1 MKLLRLLGWIMGLF
15 LCSFQINAQNRSN
28 SQKVKQLP
36 QGHQLR
42 SAFDGLPVQAKAKA
56 EKWLDALSMPE
67 EDFNSIRID
76 DEGGIFYVDTFQT
89 ESAESGS
96 IDISSPEAASVT
108 ATDIFTLHSKPGASK
123 VVHLNFEGFNVTD
136 SRWNRDKKDTFFMLP
151 YDSDGNSASF
161 SIQEIKDM
169 AAIWHR
175 VSEDYAP
182 FDVDITTEAP
192 PSYGPN
198 VGHILI
204 TNITDAEGD
213 DIYGGGGGV
222 AYVNVWGASNFEYYQ
237 PALVFYNNLGSGNA
251 HNIAEAS
258 SHELGHNL
266 SLSHDGDTNG
276 TTYYGGHGTDFIEWA
291 PIMGVSYYRHVS
303 QWSKGEYT
311 DANNHQD
318 DLLEIGNRLG
328 YSADD
333 HGNSTSSATVLDME
347 PDGTVNVTNPENDP
361 FNTVTVNKGVIESS
375 TDVDMFSFYTTG
387 GQIDL
392 TIRPSWEAHNYENN
406 RGSNLDIKATLYNS
420 SGNVIS
426 TYSLADDTY
435 ALISTNLGAG
445 AYYVSVEGES
455 SINYSEYASIGKF
468 FISGTIEGGGNI
480 PTNNNPVASYTSN
493 INDRTVSFTDTS
505 SDSDGTIVSWS
516 WNFGDGNTSTNQNP
530 IHNYSSDSDFTVNLT
545 VTDDLGATHSMSQ
558 SVTTCLDSDGDG
570 VCDDVDV
577 CADSD
582 DTVDADNDSIPDGCD
597 TCPNDPNNDADDDGV
612 CGDLD
617 ICPGGDDNADIDG
630 DGIPDFCDTCNDLL
644 DSDSDGLNDCFDNEI
659 NSPCPNNVD
668 ANGVSVDSDNDGVA
682 DCIDLC
688 DGDDTADA
696 DGDGIPD
703 ACDDSVCV
711 ATSGNFGTSTLSHSG
726 SGLSNTSITIPTDGQ
741 DITFAISSIN
751 EKSNGNPKGK
761 YIEEVKVTYID
772 GGNNTQT
779 YGIYSGASTSSVNVS
794 IDGAVKSVTIELK
807 DILDGNVQSG
817 NMSISLSPVNFCVET
832 VPCIDSDDDGVCDED
847 DLCPGADDN
856 LDTDGDGIR
865 DCQDSEINS
874 PCPNN
879 IDASGKSIDTD
890 GDGVCDDLD
899 NCPSVSNTGQEDVDG
914 NGVGDVCE
922 SLPCFANDAN
932 FDSATLISVG
942 AQSNSSF
949 ATINGQDVSFIIS
962 GIDQR
967 TGGKPTNRYIEQVTV
982 TYINDAGSQVTY
994 GVFTGS
1000 NSVAVNITEVVQSI
1014 TVSLVDGY
1022 DGNSSTQLSVNL
1034 SSIDFCVESGA
1045 GTLPQTT
1052 LSDAS
1057 VDLLERA
1064 LRVYPNPASNVL
1076 NFKLVKQ
1083 QTFSG
1088 SASLYNFNGQLLIK
1102 QNLNKTSN
1110 KIRLNQFS
1118 EGIYMLIISDDA
1130 GLNQINKRIIINH

>member
-1 MKLLRLLGWIMGLF
+1 MGLF

-28 SQKVKQLP
+28 SQKVKELP

-42 SAFDGLPVQAKAKA
+42 SAFDGLPAQAKAKA
-56 EKWLDALSMPE
+56 EKWLDGLSMPE
-67 EDFNSIRID
+67 EDFNSIKID
-76 DEGGIFYVDTFQT
+76 DEGGVFYEDTFHIEPT
-89 ESAESGS
+89 ESGS
-96 IDISSPEAASVT
+96 IDISSPETASVT
-108 ATDIFTLHSKPGASK
+108 ATDIFTLHSKPGASN
-123 VVHLNFEGFNVTD
+123 VVHLNFEGFNVTG
-136 SRWNRDKKDTFFMLP
+136 SRWNSDKKETFYMLP
-151 YDSDGNSASF
+151 YDSDGNSESF
-161 SIQEIKDM
+161 SNQEIKDM

-175 VSEDYAP
+175 VAEDYAP

-213 DIYGGGGGV
+213 DIYDGGGGV
-222 AYVNVWGASNFEYYQ
+222 AYVNVWGRSNFEEYQ

-276 TTYYGGHGTDFIEWA
+276 TTYYGGHGTGFVEWA
-291 PIMGVSYYRHVS
+291 PIMGVSYYRHVT

-311 DANNHQD
+311 DANNLQD
-318 DLLEIGNRLG
+318 DLSEIANRLG

-333 HGNSTSSATVLDME
+333 HGNEVSNATAIVIE
-347 PDGTVNVTNPENDP
+347 SDGTVNVTNPENDP
-361 FNTVTVNKGVIESS
+361 FNNLIVNKGIIESS
-375 TDVDMFSFYTTG
+375 TDVDMFSFYTSG

-406 RGSNLDIKATLYNS
+406 RGANLDIKATLYNS
-420 SGNVIS
+420 SGNAIN
-426 TYSLADDTY
+426 TYSLVDDTY
-435 ALISTNLGAG
+435 ALISTNLVAG
-445 AYYVSVEGES
+445 TYYVSVEGES
-455 SINYSEYASIGKF
+455 SANYSDYASIGKF

-493 INDRTVSFTDTS
+493 VSDRTVSFTDTS

-530 IHNYSSDSDFTVNLT
+530 IHNYTSDGDFTVNLT
-545 VTDDLGATHSMSQ
+545 VTDNLGATNSMLQ
-558 SVTTCLDSDGDG
+558 SVTTCLDSDSDG
-570 VCDDVDV
+570 VCDDSDI
-577 CADSD
+577 CSDSD

-597 TCPNDPNNDADDDGV
+597 TCPNDPNNDADGDGV

-617 ICPGGDDNADIDG
+617 ICPGGEDNADADG
-630 DGIPDFCDTCNDLL
+630 DGIPDFCDTCNNLL
-644 DSDSDGLNDCFDNEI
+644 DSDNDGLNDCIDNEI

-668 ANGVSVDSDNDGVA
+668 ANGVSLDTDNDGVA
-682 DCIDLC
+682 DCFDVC

-696 DGDGIPD
+696 DGDGTPD
-703 ACDDSVCV
+703 ACDDSVCL

-726 SGLSNTSITIPTDGQ
+726 SESSKTSVTIPTDGQ
-741 DITFAISSIN
+741 DVTFTISSIN
-751 EKSNGNPKGK
+751 QKSNGNPKGK
-761 YIEEVKVTYID
+761 YIEEVTVTYVD
-772 GGNNTQT
+772 GGNNTHT
-779 YGIYSGASTSSVNVS
+779 YGVYSGATTSSVNVS

-807 DILDGNVQSG
+807 DILDGTVQSG
-817 NMSISLSPVNFCVET
+817 NMSISLSSVNFCVET
-832 VPCIDSDDDGVCDED
+832 VPCVDSDDDGVCDED
-847 DLCPGADDN
+847 DLCPGKDDN
-856 LDTDGDGIR
+856 LDTDNDGIS
-865 DCQDSEINS
+865 DCLDSQIDS

-879 IDASGKSIDTD
+879 IDASGTSIDTD

-899 NCPSVSNTGQEDVDG
+899 NCPSISNEGQEDADG

-922 SLPCFANDAN
+922 SLPCIGNDTN
-932 FDSATLISVG
+932 FDITTLTSINS
-942 AQSNSSF
+942 QSNSSS
-949 ATINGQDVSFIIS
+949 ATINGQSVSFTIS
-962 GIDQR
+962 GITQR

-982 TYINDAGSQVTY
+982 TYINGAGFQVIY
-994 GVFTGS
+994 GVFSG
-1000 NSVAVNITEVVQSI
+1000 NSSVSVNINEVVQSV

-1022 DGNSSTQLSVNL
+1022 DGNSATQLSVNL
-1034 SSIDFCVESGA
+1034 SSIDFCVESGS

-1064 LRVYPNPASNVL
+1064 ISIYPNPASNIL
-1076 NFKLVKQ
+1076 NVKLVNQ
-1083 QTFSG
+1083 STFKG
-1088 SASLYNFNGQLLIK
+1088 SASLYSFNGQLLIK
-1102 QNLNKTSN
+1102 QDLDKTNNSI
-1110 KIRLNQFS
+1110 KLNQFS
-1118 EGIYMLIISDDA
+1118 DGLYMLIISDDA
-1130 GLNQINKRIIINH
+1130 GVNQTNKRIIIKH